1 MGHYLLMRFQ
11 RRKKMEFDEMLM
23 VLEKVNKK
31 SKKPIDEEI
40 IRQILAI
47 VMKNPLDEDRVICQE
62 QIQELIKQR
71 RK

>member
-1 MGHYLLMRFQ
+1 
-11 RRKKMEFDEMLM
+11 MEFDEMLM